1 MSVSCYEIN
10 IIIYSDS
17 DTEWVKKLMV
27 QQKQQITPP
36 PQHKHYWCTFVLIFV
51 NAQWISDCL
60 VAKKYRKVK
69 LTLRYFMIDPLHKFY
84 SMLLSKWN

>member
-36 PQHKHYWCTFVLIFV
+36 PPTQTL
-51 NAQWISDCL
+51 L
-60 VAKKYRKVK
+60 V
-69 LTLRYFMIDPLHKFY
+69 YFCANFCECPMNIR
-84 SMLLSKWN
+84 LSCS